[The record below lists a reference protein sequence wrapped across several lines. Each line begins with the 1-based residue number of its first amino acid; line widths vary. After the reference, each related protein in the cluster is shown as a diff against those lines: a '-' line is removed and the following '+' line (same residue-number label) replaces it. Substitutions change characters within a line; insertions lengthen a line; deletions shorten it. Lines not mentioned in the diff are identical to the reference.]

1 MRVLVAYDGSD
12 CADAALADLQRAGL
26 PRDVA
31 ALVFTVGEVFL
42 PPPPVSSYEAVA
54 AATTSR
60 RVAAAVAQSQSQ
72 AARALEAARETAE
85 GGRELLGAAFPTW
98 EVRAEA
104 VAGSPAWA
112 VIEKAERWPADL
124 VVVGTHGRS
133 ALGRLLLGS
142 VSAKVAA
149 DARKSVRV
157 ARCPENKFVA
167 DAPIRLLV
175 GYDGSPSAR
184 EAVRAVARRRWPA
197 GSMARVVA
205 VSEYPAASSVVG
217 LIPGAA
223 ATLTGREQEMFVR
236 LREEVEAAQEDLGAV
251 AGLHVSG
258 EVLRGDARRVL
269 VEEAE
274 RTQADCV
281 FVGSRGLG
289 GPFERFVLGSVSDA
303 LVKNAPCTVEV
314 VRGQGIDLE

>member
-26 PRDVA
+26 PREVE
-31 ALVFTVGEVFL
+31 ALVFTVGETFL
-42 PPPPVSSYEAVA
+42 TPLPVLSYEVVA
-54 AATTSR
+54 AAATSR
-60 RVAAAVAQSQSQ
+60 RVSSALAQSQ
-72 AARALEAARETAE
+72 ARAGHALEAAREIAE
-85 GGRELLGAAFPTW
+85 SGRDLLGSAFPGW

-104 VAGSPAWA
+104 VAGNPARA
-112 VIEKAERWPADL
+112 VIEKAGQWPADL

-149 DARKSVRV
+149 DARRSVRV
-157 ARCPENKFVA
+157 ARCPDNKFVVQ
-167 DAPIRLLV
+167 APIRLLV

-184 EAVRAVARRRWPA
+184 AVVRAVARRSWPA

-205 VSEYPAASSVVG
+205 VSEYPSASSIVG

-223 ATLTGREQEMFVR
+223 ATLNGRAREMSAR
-236 LREEVEAAQEDLGAV
+236 LSEEVEAAQEDLGAV

-269 VEEAE
+269 AEEAE
-274 RTQADCV
+274 RSQADCI

-289 GPFERFVLGSVSDA
+289 GAVERFVLGSVSSA

-314 VRGQGIDLE
+314 VRG

>member
-1 MRVLVAYDGSD
+1 MGESVRLLVAYDGSD

-26 PRDVA
+26 PRDTE
-31 ALVFTVGEVFL
+31 ALVLTVGEAL
-42 PPPPVSSYEAVA
+42 LTPPYVLSYEVVA
-54 AATTSR
+54 AAATSR
-60 RVAAAVAQSQSQ
+60 RVSSAQAQ
-72 AARALEAARETAE
+72 AAHALEAAREVAE
-85 GGRELLGAAFPTW
+85 RGRDLLGSAFPGW

-104 VAGSPAWA
+104 VAGTPARA

-133 ALGRLLLGS
+133 ALGRLLLGG

-149 DARKSVRV
+149 DARKPVRV

-175 GYDGSPSAR
+175 GYDGSPSSRAV
-184 EAVRAVARRRWPA
+184 VRAVARRRWPA

-205 VSEYPAASSVVG
+205 VSEYPAASSIVG

-223 ATLTGREQEMFVR
+223 ATPAGRAQEMFAR
-236 LREEVEAAQEDLGAV
+236 LSEEVEAAQEDLGAV

-258 EVLRGDARRVL
+258 EVLRGDPKRVL

-274 RTQADCV
+274 RMQADCI

-289 GPFERFVLGSVSDA
+289 SSFERFLLGSVSSA

-314 VRGQGIDLE
+314 VRG